1 MSDLLGRLSLLGT
14 VGGPS
19 TEEALRAL
27 RDLRTTPDQGRAI
40 DLLLRIHARAPL
52 PEPLLLA
59 VASELADRG
68 EVDAAARAL
77 AKTAST
83 PGLMMR
89 AELLRLGGDF
99 TAASQLLERILF
111 RDIDW
116 PGARE
121 RRDRWGS
128 AAVNAPAPR
137 EWDNAGAK
145 SAVLPIDGTVPGER
159 ARKRGHASF
168 RLLRE
173 VARGGTGTV
182 YEALD
187 RHLDRRLA
195 VKFYHHPT
203 RDAAQLTHEATAATA
218 LAGEG
223 VVRIFDVDI
232 DEGWLAM
239 PWCALGALASHLTRG
254 DAVLPAP
261 MQRWALS
268 LARALARVHAR
279 GWVHHDVKPANV
291 LLFPPDTSVLT
302 DFGSARRAG
311 DPSLAGSAGYVSPE
325 RSAGR
330 VSDPSDDVYGF
341 GRLLEEVL
349 ARVGAESDATSSLQ
363 ALAAACTRPNGE
375 RPRDGGELV
384 ARMTEVLPVQTTSR
398 RVFNRR

>member
-1 MSDLLGRLSLLGT
+1 MISDTLARLSLLGT
-14 VGGPS
+14 IGGPS

-27 RDLRTTPDQGRAI
+27 SDLRTTPDQGRAI
-40 DLLLRIHARAPL
+40 DLLLRIHARASL

-77 AKTAST
+77 AETASN

-89 AELLRLGGDF
+89 AELLRLSGDF
-99 TAASQLLERILF
+99 AAASQLVERVLF

-121 RRDRWGS
+121 RRARW
-128 AAVNAPAPR
+128 ATPAVIAPAPH
-137 EWDNAGAK
+137 EWADAEAE
-145 SAVLPIDGTVPGER
+145 SAMLPIDSAVKGDR

-173 VARGGTGTV
+173 IARGGTGTV

-187 RHLDRRLA
+187 RHLDRRMA
-195 VKFYHHPT
+195 IKFYHHPD
-203 RDAAQLTHEATAATA
+203 RDAAQLTHEASVATA

-223 VVRIFDVDI
+223 VVRIFDVDV

-239 PWCALGALASHLTRG
+239 QWCALGALNAHVTRG
-254 DAVLPAP
+254 DPVLSAP
-261 MQRWALS
+261 THRWALS

-291 LLFPPDTSVLT
+291 LLFPPDASVLT

-311 DPSLAGSAGYVSPE
+311 DPSLPGSAGYVSPE

-330 VSDPSDDVYGF
+330 ASDPSDDVYGF
-341 GRLLEEVL
+341 GRLLEEFL
-349 ARVGAESDATSSLQ
+349 ARVGAKSDATSSLQ
-363 ALAAACTRPNGE
+363 ALAAACTGPSGE
-375 RPRDGGELV
+375 RPRDGGELL
-384 ARMTEVLPVQTTSR
+384 ARMTEVLPV
-398 RVFNRR
+398 